1 MYSLWFLPY
10 LFLPR
15 VLPAPFNTQVPTPC
29 HLAHSAISF
38 WWLCL
43 IPAMQILLQLCS
55 GKNVIVPTYRFFILP
70 LDSVTEKK
78 ILMKILMVHY
88 YDLG

>member
-1 MYSLWFLPY
+1 
-10 LFLPR
+10 
-15 VLPAPFNTQVPTPC
+15 
-29 HLAHSAISF
+29 
-38 WWLCL
+38 
-43 IPAMQILLQLCS
+43 MQILLQLCS

-88 YDLG
+88 YDLGWFPSIGWNIYGFLTEIISSFMTFMLSIPDNH